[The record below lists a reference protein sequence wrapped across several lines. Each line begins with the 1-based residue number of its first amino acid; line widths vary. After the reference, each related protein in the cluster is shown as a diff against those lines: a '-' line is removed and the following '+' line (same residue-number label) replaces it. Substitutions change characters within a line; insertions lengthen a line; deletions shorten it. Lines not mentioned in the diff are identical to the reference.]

1 MSGDVRTGRSDLG
14 DVESRIRR
22 ILNLEGLVPT
32 DWNGMIQPVMLVGD
46 GTLPGYGGA
55 RLRRFTQSFQTAAAG
70 VDRWI
75 TVDSDVI
82 VDRITFTPNAA
93 GASSIAI
100 TYQGPNDA
108 SPGAIAGRT
117 AAMIDRAQTS
127 QELAPMRDATLG
139 VAGGSSVFTTG
150 SSTLAIGLVH
160 EISLYSFLLCGPN
173 VPGAD
178 GARLRFVSSALG
190 QWQLQC
196 RTF

>member
-32 DWNGMIQPVMLVGD
+32 DWNGLIQPVMLVGD

-55 RLRRFTQSFQTAAAG
+55 RLRRFTQVFQTAAAG

-75 TVDSDVI
+75 TVDADVI
-82 VDRITFTPNAA
+82 VDRIIFTPNAA
-93 GASSIAI
+93 GVSSYSV

-108 SPGAIAGRT
+108 SPGAITGRT

-127 QELAPMRDATLG
+127 QELAPMRDGTLG
-139 VAGGSSVFTTG
+139 VAGGSTVF
-150 SSTLAIGLVH
+150 SSGASTMLVGTIH
-160 EISLYSFLLCGPN
+160 EVALYSFLLCGPN
-173 VPGAD
+173 VPGQD
-178 GARLRFVSSALG
+178 GARLRFVSSALA

>member
-1 MSGDVRTGRSDLG
+1 
-14 DVESRIRR
+14 
-22 ILNLEGLVPT
+22 
-32 DWNGMIQPVMLVGD
+32 MIQPVMLVGD

-55 RLRRFTQSFQTAAAG
+55 RLRRFTQTFQTAAAG
-70 VDRWI
+70 VDRWV

-82 VDRITFTPNAA
+82 VDRIIFTPNAA
-93 GASSIAI
+93 GVSSYIV

-108 SPGAIAGRT
+108 SPGAITGRT

-139 VAGGSSVFTTG
+139 VAGGSTVF
-150 SSTLAIGLVH
+150 SSGASTMLVGTIH
-160 EISLYSFLLCGPN
+160 EVSLYSFLLCGPN

-190 QWQLQC
+190 QWQMQC

>member
-55 RLRRFTQSFQTAAAG
+55 RLRRFTQTFQTAAAG

-82 VDRITFTPNAA
+82 VDRIIFTPNAA
-93 GASSIAI
+93 GVSSYIV

-108 SPGAIAGRT
+108 SPGAINGRT

-139 VAGGSSVFTTG
+139 VAGGSTVF
-150 SSTLAIGLVH
+150 SSGASTMLVGTIH
-160 EISLYSFLLCGPN
+160 EVSLYSFLLCGPN

-190 QWQLQC
+190 QWQMQC